1 MGEEFILNSI
11 IRRIIQYML
20 LVVILLG
27 GVYAI
32 FRFQDAPRSH
42 AGVGDIAPP
51 FSSMDLEGKQVRLKD
66 YKGKGVLINFW
77 ASWCNPCVNELPLL
91 NEAYKLAGVDML
103 AINVGEKSGAVQKF
117 VERYELE
124 FPIVMDSDLKIK
136 QAYQVVGMPLT
147 LLIDEE
153 GTIIDRHEG
162 ELTEMEDIL
171 KLMNRIKQE

>member
-1 MGEEFILNSI
+1 MNIL
-11 IRRIIQYML
+11 IRRIIHYML

-27 GVYAI
+27 GVYAV

-42 AGVGDIAPP
+42 AGVGDIALP
-51 FSSMDLEGKQVRLKD
+51 FSTMDLEGKQVRLTD

-91 NEAYKLAGVDML
+91 NEAYKIAGVEML
-103 AINVGEKSGAVQKF
+103 AINVGEKTGRVQKF

-124 FPIVMDSDLKIK
+124 FPIVLDSDLKIK
-136 QAYQVVGMPLT
+136 QTYQVVGMPLT
-147 LLIDEE
+147 LLIDED

-171 KLMNRIKQE
+171 NLMERIKQE

>member
-1 MGEEFILNSI
+1 MDIL
-11 IRRIIQYML
+11 IRRIIHYML

-27 GVYAI
+27 GVYAV

-42 AGVGDIAPP
+42 AGVGDTAPP
-51 FSSMDLEGKQVRLKD
+51 FSSMDIEGKQTQLTD

-91 NEAYKLAGVDML
+91 NEAYKLTGVEML
-103 AINVGEKSGAVQKF
+103 AINVGEKTEAVQKF

-124 FPIVMDSDLKIK
+124 FPILLDEDLKIK
-136 QAYQVVGMPLT
+136 QAYQVVGLPLT

-153 GTIIDRHEG
+153 GTIMARHEG
-162 ELTEMEDIL
+162 ELTEIEDIL
-171 KLMNRIKQE
+171 NLMERIKAGTQK